1 MNKTDIKSLYK
12 IMFTE
17 YPDVVNVQQ
26 LGEMLGGISEKTI
39 YRLLKSGKIK
49 NLYVGK
55 RYLIPKPYVI
65 EYLTHDETQESI
77 A

>member
-1 MNKTDIKSLYK
+1 MNKADIKSLYK

-17 YPDVVNVQQ
+17 YPDVVNVRQ

-65 EYLTHDETQESI
+65 EYLTLENAEKSP

>member
-1 MNKTDIKSLYK
+1 MNKADIKSLYK

-39 YRLLKSGKIK
+39 YRLLKSEKIK
-49 NLYVGK
+49 SIFVGK

-65 EYLTHDETQESI
+65 EYLTLENIEKSP

>member
-1 MNKTDIKSLYK
+1 MNKADIKSLYK

-39 YRLLKSGKIK
+39 YRLLKSEKIK
-49 NLYVGK
+49 SIFVGK

-65 EYLTHDETQESI
+65 EYLTLENAEKSP